1 MSKPKQF
8 PFAVPE
14 GMPAVPGFPKES
26 FEWMSNAYSEW
37 LHNTNRVQAEM
48 IRFIGD
54 RFSKDVKMM
63 SRFAECRKPEDF
75 LKLQGEIVAEMAA
88 DYQQEGTKILALFGD
103 ASKEAWGEFTRA
115 ADTKRSG

>member
-1 MSKPKQF
+1 MSKSKPF

-14 GMPAVPGFPKES
+14 GMPAVPGFSKES

-37 LHNTNRVQAEM
+37 LHNTNRVQAEV
-48 IRFIGD
+48 IRFMGD

-75 LKLQGEIVAEMAA
+75 LKLQSEIVTELAA
-88 DYQQEGTKILALFGD
+88 DYQQEGAKILALFGE
-103 ASKEAWGEFTRA
+103 ASREAWSEFTRA
-115 ADTKRSG
+115 ADAKRSG